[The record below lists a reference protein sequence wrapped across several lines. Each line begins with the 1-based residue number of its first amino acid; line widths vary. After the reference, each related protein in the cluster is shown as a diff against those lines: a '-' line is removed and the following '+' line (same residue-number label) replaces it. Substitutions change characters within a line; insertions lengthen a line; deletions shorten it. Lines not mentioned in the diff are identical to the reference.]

1 MIWRNCWRNDVDYP
15 LWLTEVR
22 SFPHLE
28 YFRTDLGI
36 VFGFLANDS
45 DPGKLRAFL
54 SIHKKEFQS
63 LREDAYDMITVMSQ
77 DWKLAELKQDYQ
89 NEKGEVDMC
98 KAIDGLLKEEFQTGF
113 QSGEENGIRLTKKV
127 FLLWN
132 SGTPKAEIA
141 KECDIS
147 PEKVNRILEWDE

>member
-1 MIWRNCWRNDVDYP
+1 M
-15 LWLTEVR
+15 
-22 SFPHLE
+22 
-28 YFRTDLGI
+28 
-36 VFGFLANDS
+36 FGFLANDS
-45 DPGKLRAFL
+45 DPGMLQAFL

-89 NEKGEVDMC
+89 NEKGEVNMC
-98 KAIDGLLKEEFQTGF
+98 KAIDGLLKEEFQN
-113 QSGEENGIRLTKKV
+113 GEENGIRLTKKV

-141 KECDIS
+141 KEYDIS
-147 PEKVNRILEWDE
+147 PEKVNRILDWDE

>member
-1 MIWRNCWRNDVDYP
+1 M
-15 LWLTEVR
+15 
-22 SFPHLE
+22 
-28 YFRTDLGI
+28 
-36 VFGFLANDS
+36 FGFLANDS
-45 DPGKLRAFL
+45 DPGMLQAFL

-89 NEKGEVDMC
+89 NEKGEVNMC
-98 KAIDGLLKEEFQTGF
+98 KAIDGLLKEEFQN
-113 QSGEENGIRLTKKV
+113 GEENGIRLTKKV

>member
-1 MIWRNCWRNDVDYP
+1 MDYP

-45 DPGKLRAFL
+45 DPGMLQAFL

-98 KAIDGLLKEEFQTGF
+98 KAIDGFIEG
-113 QSGEENGIRLTKKV
+113 R
-127 FLLWN
+127 
-132 SGTPKAEIA
+132 
-141 KECDIS
+141 IS
-147 PEKVNRILEWDE
+147 NRISIR